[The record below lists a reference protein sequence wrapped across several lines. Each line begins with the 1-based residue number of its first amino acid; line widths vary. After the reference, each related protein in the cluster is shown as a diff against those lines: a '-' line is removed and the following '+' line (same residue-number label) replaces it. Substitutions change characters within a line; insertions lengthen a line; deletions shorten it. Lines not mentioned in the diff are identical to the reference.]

1 MTLDV
6 RVGSTAPDLKVSE
19 WVQGGPVQLRD
30 LLGDVVVIEVFQV
43 NCPGCFIYGLPEAI
57 DVFQKYDDKGVKV
70 LGLATAFE
78 DYDKNNL
85 ENLKLLLTKYET
97 IGDTYLTLK
106 QQTNILDGN
115 KLSYK
120 IPFPVAMDLI
130 VKESLPVKESRL
142 MKFIQD
148 NVPDYE
154 LYHPKDKEDIKKR
167 AIQYFESKE
176 FSATTFEEYALKGTP
191 SSILIDKKGKLRNVS
206 FGSNGSLITMVE
218 TLLRE

>member
-206 FGSNGSLITMVE
+206 FGSNGSLMTMVE

>member
-1 MTLDV
+1 MSLDV
-6 RVGSTAPDLKVSE
+6 RVGSTAPELKVSE
-19 WVQGGPVQLRD
+19 WVQGGPVQLKD

-57 DVFQKYDDKGVKV
+57 DVFHKYDDKGVKV

-78 DYDKNNL
+78 DYDKNNI

-97 IGDTYLTLK
+97 VGDTYLTLK
-106 QQTNILDGN
+106 QQTNILNGN
-115 KLSYK
+115 TLSYK

-130 VKESLPVKESRL
+130 VKESFPVQESRL
-142 MKFIQD
+142 MKFIQN

-154 LYHPKDKEDIKKR
+154 LYHPKDKEEIIKR
-167 AIQYFESKE
+167 ANQYFESKE
-176 FSATTFEEYALKGTP
+176 FSATTFEEYELKGTP
-191 SSILIDKKGKLRNVS
+191 SSILIDKKGILRNVT
-206 FGSNGSLITMVE
+206 FGSNSSLITIVE

>member
-1 MTLDV
+1 MSLDV
-6 RVGSTAPDLKVSE
+6 RIGSIAPDLKVSE
-19 WVQGGPVQLRD
+19 WVQGSPVQLKD
-30 LLGDVVVIEVFQV
+30 LLGDIVVVEVFQV

-57 DVFQKYDDKGVKV
+57 DVFNKYNENGVKV

-78 DYDKNNL
+78 DYDKNNI

-106 QQTNILDGN
+106 QQTNILNGN

-130 VKESLPVKESRL
+130 VKESLPVQESRL
-142 MKFIQD
+142 MKFIQN

-191 SSILIDKKGKLRNVS
+191 SSIVIDKEGKLRNVT
-206 FGSNGSLITMVE
+206 FGSNNSLRSMVE

>member
-1 MTLDV
+1 MSLDV
-6 RVGSTAPDLKVSE
+6 RVGSTAPELKVSE
-19 WVQGGPVQLRD
+19 WVQGGPVQLKD

-57 DVFQKYDDKGVKV
+57 DVFHKYDDKGVKV

-78 DYDKNNL
+78 DYDKNNI

-97 IGDTYLTLK
+97 VGDTYLTLK
-106 QQTNILDGN
+106 QQTNILNGN
-115 KLSYK
+115 TLSYK

-130 VKESLPVKESRL
+130 VKESFPVQESRL
-142 MKFIQD
+142 MKFIQN

-154 LYHPKDKEDIKKR
+154 LYHPKDKEEIIKK
-167 AIQYFESKE
+167 ANQYFESKE
-176 FSATTFEEYALKGTP
+176 FSATTFEEYELKGTP
-191 SSILIDKKGKLRNVS
+191 SSILIDKKGILRNVT
-206 FGSNGSLITMVE
+206 FGSNSSLITIVE